1 MLVNVWHCMEKG
13 IHVNYICNIW
23 APSVEI
29 YIFPPSAQLNLFGR
43 KDLVC
48 SEKQL
53 WNELGPSSERT
64 IRNGRFNNP
73 LTCWYWVVAK
83 LMEEEV
89 SRVRDVVIFLHIH
102 TFWLNSSPHTFFA
115 KVSSVRDVV
124 IFFHIHNFWHNFSPH
139 KSVLCQRCGN
149 CSPHTQLLAQ
159 LSNVPKVYNRKFPVI
174 FLT

>member
-1 MLVNVWHCMEKG
+1 MLGNVWHCMAKG

-102 TFWLNSSPHTFFA
+102 TFWLNFL
-115 KVSSVRDVV
+115 
-124 IFFHIHNFWHNFSPH
+124 HILYFWLNFSPH
-139 KSVLCQRCGN
+139 TLFLAYFFSTYTICGWTFLHIHYLWPN
-149 CSPHTQLLAQ
+149 FSPHTQFLAQ
-159 LSNVPKVYNRKFPVI
+159 FFSMQKCLVWEI
-174 FLT
+174 L